1 MCANVYKCTRISVF
15 VDMYIYV
22 YLCIYVFMYLCIYVF
37 RYLCEMYSFG
47 IFAVPSVMFRLN
59 GVRISAKG
67 TIQKH
72 KN

>member
-1 MCANVYKCTRISVF
+1 MCTNVREYLYLWICTC
-15 VDMYIYV
+15 M
-22 YLCIYVFMYLCIYVF
+22 CIYVFMC
-37 RYLCEMYSFG
+37 LCEMYSFG